1 MIGRRKMTQ
10 AKDHVGAILAII
22 LSSFIILGV
31 VTVIIRSFDL
41 GREKPNPP
49 KGKKGGARRLR
60 RLLVIS
66 LLLADGMI
74 AYVNLVNFCQKRR

>member
-1 MIGRRKMTQ
+1 MTQ

-22 LSSFIILGV
+22 LSSFI
-31 VTVIIRSFDL
+31 TVIIRSFDL